1 MKNIATMGT
10 SDEYVEDEKRAA
22 ELFQAREE
30 EIEKKKMQVREKL
43 EFQFDCA
50 EEKTRQLA
58 RVWEELEVLKDPMRK
73 ELTSVRKKIDKANK
87 ELRSLGKSC
96 HKKEKEYREVM
107 EAFRNK
113 NEEKNKLT
121 ITLVELVKESEK
133 ARLRKLQELMSKI
146 IDPSC

>member
-1 MKNIATMGT
+1 MGT
-10 SDEYVEDEKRAA
+10 SDENVEDEKLAV

-30 EIEKKKMQVREKL
+30 EIAKKKMQVREKL
-43 EFQFDCA
+43 EFQLDQA
-50 EEKTRQLA
+50 EEKSRRLA

-73 ELTSVRKKIDKANK
+73 ELATVRKKIDKANQ

-113 NEEKNKLT
+113 NEKKNKLT

-133 ARLRKLQELMSKI
+133 ARLRKLQELMGKI
-146 IDPSC
+146 TDPSG